1 MNTVLLCP
9 ELFAREGGI
18 QRMLRL
24 YLKALGETAGA
35 GDEVRL
41 VVLNDR
47 EFPAA
52 QLRRYAN
59 DKLTQRHACGR
70 RKAAFVWRALRAA
83 AGAERMVCGHIGQ
96 LPVAWLARRVH
107 PRLQYFLVAH
117 GIEVWRPYSALE
129 RAALR
134 GARRILCVSDYTR
147 REMLRQVA
155 LPESHFAVV
164 PNALD
169 PQLCAASSDPPN
181 GRTGL
186 VILTVTRLDA
196 TERYK
201 GVVDLIAALPA
212 VRRVLPAVRLRIV
225 GTGDDLPRLA
235 DLAGQLG
242 VAAAVE
248 FTGFQTDDALRAA
261 YRDCTLFALPSS
273 KEGFGLVFLEAMAQG
288 KPCLGARAGAT
299 PEIIDDSAG
308 VLVEFGQVAQIAERL
323 VWALQQPWDPVQ
335 IQRRAAQFSYA
346 AFKTRLQDALA
357 VGADT
362 PSKHD

>member
-1 MNTVLLCP
+1 MNTVLICP

-52 QLRRYAN
+52 QFRRYAN
-59 DKLTQRHACGR
+59 DKLTQRHACAR
-70 RKAAFVWRALRAA
+70 RKAAFVWRTLRAT
-83 AGAERMVCGHIGQ
+83 AGADRLVCGHIGQ
-96 LPVAWLARRVH
+96 LPVAWLARHAH

-117 GIEVWRPYSALE
+117 GIEVWRPYSGLE

-155 LPESHFAVV
+155 LPEARFTVV

-169 PQLCAASSDPPN
+169 PYLVAAPADHPA
-181 GRTGL
+181 GRTEP
-186 VILTVTRLDA
+186 VILTVARLDA
-196 TERYK
+196 AERYK
-201 GVVDLIAALPA
+201 GVADLIAALPA

-225 GTGDDLPRLA
+225 GTGDDLPRLVG
-235 DLAGQLG
+235 LAGQLG
-242 VAAAVE
+242 VAATVE

-273 KEGFGLVFLEAMAQG
+273 KEGFGLVFLEAMANG

-299 PEIIDDSAG
+299 PEVIGDSSG
-308 VLVEFGQVAQIAERL
+308 VLVEYGDVAQIAERL
-323 VWALQQPWDPVQ
+323 VWTLQHPWDPVQ
-335 IQRRAAQFSYA
+335 IQTHAAQFSYA
-346 AFKTRLQDALA
+346 GFKARLQDALA
-357 VGADT
+357 V
-362 PSKHD
+362 